1 MTDILTRRWLLA
13 CLLALLS
20 PLSGARDTPKGP
32 VVLTISSAI
41 EHGQP
46 GPALFDD
53 AMLQRFK
60 QYRLTVP
67 TPWYPQP
74 QTFEGPLLRDVLAA
88 VGMRGT
94 QLSLRALNDYV
105 TIIPIDD
112 SQRYNVIL
120 ARKRNGKLMTV
131 RDKGPLFVM
140 YPFDT
145 HVELRNT
152 EYYRRCAWQLMQIVV
167 E

>member
-20 PLSGARDTPKGP
+20 PLSNARDTPKGP
-32 VVLTISSAI
+32 VVLTISGAI

-46 GPALFDD
+46 DRAVLFDD

-60 QYRLTVP
+60 QHRLTVQ

-74 QTFEGPLLRDVLAA
+74 QTFEGPLLRDVLANA
-88 VGMRGT
+88 GVRGT

-105 TIIPIDD
+105 TTIPVAD

-140 YPFDT
+140 YPFD
-145 HVELRNT
+145 
-152 EYYRRCAWQLMQIVV
+152 
-167 E
+167 